1 MNGSPFFQVHLN
13 QNEFWVLHLF
23 FVLRVVVAA
32 STTTVVVVNVAVVA
46 DVVVVVAD
54 DVLYLVGLFSQ
65 RCH

>member
-32 STTTVVVVNVAVVA
+32 ATATVVVVNVAGVA